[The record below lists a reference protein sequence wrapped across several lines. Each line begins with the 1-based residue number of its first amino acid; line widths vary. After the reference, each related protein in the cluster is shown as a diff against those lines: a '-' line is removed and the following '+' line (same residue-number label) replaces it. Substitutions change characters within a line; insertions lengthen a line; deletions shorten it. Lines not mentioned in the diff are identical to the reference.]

1 MPACSAGTECRQM
14 PVDAWVNGRNS
25 PWQAQ
30 SVGADHAIEKEQ
42 HPQALVTA
50 ASLYVMRA
58 LTA

>member
-1 MPACSAGTECRQM
+1 
-14 PVDAWVNGRNS
+14 VNGRNS

-42 HPQALVTA
+42 HQQALVTA
-50 ASLYVMRA
+50 ASLCVMRV